1 MGRKVI
7 SIAILG
13 LMVGVKAEA
22 VFISSQESAGIMP
35 QMNPR
40 TLVNLVLPGPIF
52 LADQTTGIEPMIEMH
67 LLEYLFGGGVKKS
80 DLRGTEMEIYTWEL
94 SRWEDYAQILLN
106 QGKKPEEIG
115 GEFVR
120 MLRRRR
126 ELKPMIQAYHYLVI
140 PERIQLRDWI
150 NFSDTMERMVSMLK
164 GEFSFLPEGAR
175 LEEIAY
181 KATTPIGIR
190 RGTEWELATYKCLK
204 TFTGHHGGAVTSVA
218 YCKEPE
224 QLLTGSRDGSIRRW
238 NRLEGKALLRW
249 CPHNGA
255 VTHLAVSPD
264 GRWVLSYASRHLA

>member
-13 LMVGVKAEA
+13 LMVVVKAEA

-40 TLVNLVLPGPIF
+40 TLANPVLPGPIF

-67 LLEYLFGGGVKKS
+67 LLEYLFGGGTKKS

-94 SRWEDYAQILLN
+94 ARWEDYAQILLN

-115 GEFVR
+115 REFVR

-140 PERIQLRDWI
+140 PERIQLRDWV

-190 RGTEWELATYKCLK
+190 RGTEWELNYNVDNSNQ
-204 TFTGHHGGAVTSVA
+204 F
-218 YCKEPE
+218 
-224 QLLTGSRDGSIRRW
+224 
-238 NRLEGKALLRW
+238 
-249 CPHNGA
+249 
-255 VTHLAVSPD
+255 LA
-264 GRWVLSYASRHLA
+264 